1 MKRNIKALM
10 LGVLITILTLN
21 LIACSSSSNKALD
34 KGKELINEGQYEK
47 AVVSLELALDQNS
60 KNKEAKELK
69 DMIENYLE
77 ASKSLE
83 EGKIRKAEVKIQNVG
98 EKYNDFPNF
107 KQCVDALKK
116 NIDEKSEYDKD
127 IKSDMEKLEK
137 FIENKNYSDAVL
149 LTKSLDGRV
158 RTKEQKENLEQI
170 KLKLISVL
178 SIESTKKWDL
188 FLEGYIGKKSISYD
202 YVNGNKLNYR
212 FLD

>member
-1 MKRNIKALM
+1 MKRSIKALI
-10 LGVLITILTLN
+10 LVVLITILSLN
-21 LIACSSSSNKALD
+21 LIACSSFNKALD

-47 AVVSLELALDQNS
+47 EVVSLELALDENP

-77 ASKSLE
+77 ASKALD

-98 EKYNDFPNF
+98 EKSNEFPNF
-107 KQCVDALKK
+107 KKCVDALNK

-137 FIENKNYSDAVL
+137 FIDNKNYSDAVL

-158 RTKEQKENLEQI
+158 RTKEQKEKLEQI

-178 SIESTKKWDL
+178 SIESTKK
-188 FLEGYIGKKSISYD
+188 
-202 YVNGNKLNYR
+202 
-212 FLD
+212 

>member
-1 MKRNIKALM
+1 MKRSIKALI
-10 LGVLITILTLN
+10 LVVLITILSLN
-21 LIACSSSSNKALD
+21 LIACSSFNKALD

-47 AVVSLELALDQNS
+47 AVVSLELALDENP

-77 ASKSLE
+77 ASKALD

-98 EKYNDFPNF
+98 EKSNEFPNF
-107 KQCVDALKK
+107 KKCVDALNK

-137 FIENKNYSDAVL
+137 FIDNKNYSAAVL

-158 RTKEQKENLEQI
+158 RTKEQKEKLEQI

-178 SIESTKKWDL
+178 SIESTKK
-188 FLEGYIGKKSISYD
+188 
-202 YVNGNKLNYR
+202 
-212 FLD
+212 

>member
-1 MKRNIKALM
+1 MKRSIKALI
-10 LGVLITILTLN
+10 LVLLITILSLN
-21 LIACSSSSNKALD
+21 LIACSSFNKALD

-47 AVVSLELALDQNS
+47 AVVSLELALDENP

-77 ASKSLE
+77 ASKALD

-98 EKYNDFPNF
+98 EKSNEFPNF
-107 KQCVDALKK
+107 KKCVDALNK

-137 FIENKNYSDAVL
+137 FIDNKNYSDAVL

-158 RTKEQKENLEQI
+158 RTKEQKEKLEQI

-178 SIESTKKWDL
+178 SIESTKKWEL
-188 FLEGYIGKKSISYD
+188 FVEGYIGKKSISYD
-202 YVNGNKLNYR
+202 YTNGNRLNYR

>member
-1 MKRNIKALM
+1 MKRSIKALI
-10 LGVLITILTLN
+10 LVVLITILSLN
-21 LIACSSSSNKALD
+21 LIACSSSNKALD

-47 AVVSLELALDQNS
+47 AVVSLDENP

-77 ASKSLE
+77 ASKALD

-98 EKYNDFPNF
+98 EKSNEFPNF
-107 KQCVDALKK
+107 KKCVDALNK

-137 FIENKNYSDAVL
+137 FIDNKNYSDAVL

-158 RTKEQKENLEQI
+158 RTKEQKEKLEQI

-178 SIESTKKWDL
+178 SIESTKK
-188 FLEGYIGKKSISYD
+188 
-202 YVNGNKLNYR
+202 
-212 FLD
+212 

>member
-1 MKRNIKALM
+1 VKRSIKALI
-10 LGVLITILTLN
+10 LVVLITILSLN
-21 LIACSSSSNKALD
+21 LIACSSFNKALD

-47 AVVSLELALDQNS
+47 AVVSLELALDENP
-60 KNKEAKELK
+60 KNKEAKGLK

-77 ASKSLE
+77 ASKALD

-98 EKYNDFPNF
+98 EKSNEFPNF
-107 KQCVDALKK
+107 KKCVDALNK

-137 FIENKNYSDAVL
+137 FIDNKNYSDAVL

-158 RTKEQKENLEQI
+158 RTKEQKEKLEQI

-178 SIESTKKWDL
+178 SIESTKKWEL
-188 FLEGYIGKKSISYD
+188 FVEGYIGKKSISYD
-202 YVNGNKLNYR
+202 YTNGNRLNYR

>member
-1 MKRNIKALM
+1 MKRSIKALI
-10 LGVLITILTLN
+10 LVVLITILSLN
-21 LIACSSSSNKALD
+21 LIACSSFNKALD

-47 AVVSLELALDQNS
+47 AVVSLELALDENP
-60 KNKEAKELK
+60 KNKEAKGLK

-77 ASKSLE
+77 ASKALD

-98 EKYNDFPNF
+98 EKSNEFPNF
-107 KQCVDALKK
+107 KKCVDALNK

-137 FIENKNYSDAVL
+137 FIDNKNYSDAVL

-158 RTKEQKENLEQI
+158 RTKEQKEKLEQI

-178 SIESTKKWDL
+178 SIESTKKLEL
-188 FLEGYIGKKSISYD
+188 FVEGYIGKKSISYD
-202 YVNGNKLNYR
+202 YTNGNRLNYR

>member
-1 MKRNIKALM
+1 MKRSIKALI
-10 LGVLITILTLN
+10 LVVLITILSLN
-21 LIACSSSSNKALD
+21 LIACSSFNKALD

-47 AVVSLELALDQNS
+47 AVVSLELALDENP

-77 ASKSLE
+77 ASKALDD
-83 EGKIRKAEVKIQNVG
+83 GKIRKAEVKIQNVG
-98 EKYNDFPNF
+98 EKSNEFPNF
-107 KQCVDALKK
+107 KKCVDALNK

-137 FIENKNYSDAVL
+137 FIDNKNYSDAVL

-158 RTKEQKENLEQI
+158 RTKEQKEKLEQI

-178 SIESTKKWDL
+178 SIESTKKWEL
-188 FLEGYIGKKSISYD
+188 FVEGYIGKKSISYD
-202 YVNGNKLNYR
+202 YTNGNRLNYR

>member
-10 LGVLITILTLN
+10 LVVLITILTLN

-34 KGKELINEGQYEK
+34 KGKEFINEGQYEK
-47 AVVSLELALDQNS
+47 AVVSLELALDENP

-77 ASKSLE
+77 ASKALE
-83 EGKIRKAEVKIQNVG
+83 DGSVRKAEVKVQNIG
-98 EKYNDFPNF
+98 EKSNEFTNF

-158 RTKEQKENLEQI
+158 RTKEQKEKFEQI
-170 KLKLISVL
+170 KLKLISEL
-178 SIESTKKWDL
+178 SIESTKK
-188 FLEGYIGKKSISYD
+188 
-202 YVNGNKLNYR
+202 
-212 FLD
+212 

>member
-1 MKRNIKALM
+1 MKRSIKALI
-10 LGVLITILTLN
+10 LVVLITILSLN
-21 LIACSSSSNKALD
+21 LIACSSSKKALD

-47 AVVSLELALDQNS
+47 AVVSLELALDENP

-77 ASKSLE
+77 ASKALD

-98 EKYNDFPNF
+98 EKSNEFPNF
-107 KQCVDALKK
+107 KKCVDALNK

-137 FIENKNYSDAVL
+137 FIDNKNYSDAVL

-158 RTKEQKENLEQI
+158 RTKEQKEKLEQI

-178 SIESTKKWDL
+178 SIESTKK
-188 FLEGYIGKKSISYD
+188 
-202 YVNGNKLNYR
+202 
-212 FLD
+212 

>member
-1 MKRNIKALM
+1 MKRSIKALI
-10 LGVLITILTLN
+10 LVVLITILSLN
-21 LIACSSSSNKALD
+21 LIARSSSNKALD

-47 AVVSLELALDQNS
+47 AVVSLELALDENP

-77 ASKSLE
+77 ASKALD

-98 EKYNDFPNF
+98 EKSNEFPNF
-107 KQCVDALKK
+107 KKCVDALNK

-137 FIENKNYSDAVL
+137 FIDNKNYSDAVL

-158 RTKEQKENLEQI
+158 RTKEQKEKLEQI

-178 SIESTKKWDL
+178 SIESTKKWEL
-188 FLEGYIGKKSISYD
+188 FVEGYIGKKSISYD
-202 YVNGNKLNYR
+202 YTNGNRLNYR

>member
-1 MKRNIKALM
+1 MKRSIKALI
-10 LGVLITILTLN
+10 LVVLITILSLN
-21 LIACSSSSNKALD
+21 LIACSSFNKALD

-47 AVVSLELALDQNS
+47 AVVSLELALDENP

-77 ASKSLE
+77 ASKALDD
-83 EGKIRKAEVKIQNVG
+83 GKIRKAEVKIQNVG
-98 EKYNDFPNF
+98 EKSNEFPNF
-107 KQCVDALKK
+107 KKCVDALNK

-137 FIENKNYSDAVL
+137 FIDNKNYSDAVL

-158 RTKEQKENLEQI
+158 RTKEQKEKLEQI

-178 SIESTKKWDL
+178 SIESTKK
-188 FLEGYIGKKSISYD
+188 
-202 YVNGNKLNYR
+202 
-212 FLD
+212 

>member
-1 MKRNIKALM
+1 MKRSIKALI
-10 LGVLITILTLN
+10 LVVLITILSLN
-21 LIACSSSSNKALD
+21 LIACSSSNKALD

-47 AVVSLELALDQNS
+47 AVVSLELALDENP

-77 ASKSLE
+77 ASKALD

-98 EKYNDFPNF
+98 DKSNEFPNF
-107 KQCVDALKK
+107 KKCVDALNK

-137 FIENKNYSDAVL
+137 FIDNKNYSDAVL

-158 RTKEQKENLEQI
+158 RTKEQKEKLEQI

-178 SIESTKKWDL
+178 SIESTKKWEL
-188 FLEGYIGKKSISYD
+188 FVEGYIGKKSISYD
-202 YVNGNKLNYR
+202 YTNGNRLNYR

>member
-1 MKRNIKALM
+1 VKRSIKALI
-10 LGVLITILTLN
+10 LVVLITILSLN
-21 LIACSSSSNKALD
+21 LIACSSFNKALD

-47 AVVSLELALDQNS
+47 AVVSLELALDENP

-77 ASKSLE
+77 ASKALD

-98 EKYNDFPNF
+98 EKSNEFPNF
-107 KQCVDALKK
+107 KKCVDALNK

-137 FIENKNYSDAVL
+137 FIDNKNYSDAVL

-158 RTKEQKENLEQI
+158 RTKEQKEKLEQI

-178 SIESTKKWDL
+178 SIESTKKWEL
-188 FLEGYIGKKSISYD
+188 FVEGYIGKKSISYD
-202 YVNGNKLNYR
+202 YTNGNRLNYR

>member
-1 MKRNIKALM
+1 MKRSIKALI
-10 LGVLITILTLN
+10 LVVLITILSLN
-21 LIACSSSSNKALD
+21 LIAGSSSNKALD

-47 AVVSLELALDQNS
+47 AVVSLELALDENP

-77 ASKSLE
+77 ASKALD

-98 EKYNDFPNF
+98 EKSNEFPNF
-107 KQCVDALKK
+107 KKCVDALNK

-137 FIENKNYSDAVL
+137 FIDNKNYSDAVL

-158 RTKEQKENLEQI
+158 RTKEQKEKLEQI
-170 KLKLISVL
+170 KLKFISVL
-178 SIESTKKWDL
+178 SIESTKKWEL
-188 FLEGYIGKKSISYD
+188 FVEGYIGKKSISYD
-202 YVNGNKLNYR
+202 YTNGNRLNYR

>member
-1 MKRNIKALM
+1 MKRSIKALI
-10 LGVLITILTLN
+10 LVVLITILSLN
-21 LIACSSSSNKALD
+21 LIACSSSNKALD

-47 AVVSLELALDQNS
+47 AVVSLELALDENP

-77 ASKSLE
+77 ASKALD

-98 EKYNDFPNF
+98 EKSNEFPNF
-107 KQCVDALKK
+107 KKCVDALNK

-127 IKSDMEKLEK
+127 IKSDMEK
-137 FIENKNYSDAVL
+137 FIDNKNYSDAVL

-158 RTKEQKENLEQI
+158 RTKEQKEKLEQI

-178 SIESTKKWDL
+178 SIESTKK
-188 FLEGYIGKKSISYD
+188 
-202 YVNGNKLNYR
+202 
-212 FLD
+212 

>member
-1 MKRNIKALM
+1 MKRSIKALI
-10 LGVLITILTLN
+10 LVVLITILSLN
-21 LIACSSSSNKALD
+21 LIACSSFNKALD

-47 AVVSLELALDQNS
+47 AVVSLELALDENP

-77 ASKSLE
+77 ASKALD

-98 EKYNDFPNF
+98 EKSNEFPNF
-107 KQCVDALKK
+107 KKCVDALNK

-137 FIENKNYSDAVL
+137 FIDNKNYSDAVL

-158 RTKEQKENLEQI
+158 RTKEQKEKLEQI

-178 SIESTKKWDL
+178 SIESTKKWEL
-188 FLEGYIGKKSISYD
+188 FVEGYIGKKSISYD
-202 YVNGNKLNYR
+202 YTNGNRLNYR

>member
-1 MKRNIKALM
+1 MKKSIKALI
-10 LGVLITILTLN
+10 LGGLSTILSLN
-21 LIACSSSSNKALD
+21 LIACSSSSNKALS
-34 KGKELINEGQYEK
+34 KGKELINERQYEK
-47 AVVSLELALDQNS
+47 AVVSLELALDENP

-77 ASKSLE
+77 ASKALD

-98 EKYNDFPNF
+98 EKSNEFPNF
-107 KQCVDALKK
+107 KKCVDALNK

-137 FIENKNYSDAVL
+137 FIDNKNYSDAVL

-158 RTKEQKENLEQI
+158 RTKEQKEKLEQI

-178 SIESTKKWDL
+178 SIESTKK
-188 FLEGYIGKKSISYD
+188 
-202 YVNGNKLNYR
+202 
-212 FLD
+212 

>member
-10 LGVLITILTLN
+10 LGGLITILTLN

-34 KGKELINEGQYEK
+34 KGKEFINEGQYEK
-47 AVVSLELALDQNS
+47 AVVSLELALD
-60 KNKEAKELK
+60 EKELK

-77 ASKSLE
+77 ASKALE
-83 EGKIRKAEVKIQNVG
+83 DGSVRKAEVKVQNIG
-98 EKYNDFPNF
+98 EKSNEFTNF

-158 RTKEQKENLEQI
+158 RTKEQKEKFEQI
-170 KLKLISVL
+170 KLKLISEL
-178 SIESTKKWDL
+178 SIESTKK
-188 FLEGYIGKKSISYD
+188 
-202 YVNGNKLNYR
+202 
-212 FLD
+212 

>member
-1 MKRNIKALM
+1 MKRSIKALI
-10 LGVLITILTLN
+10 LVVLITILSLN
-21 LIACSSSSNKALD
+21 LIACSSFNKALD

-47 AVVSLELALDQNS
+47 AVVSLELALDENP
-60 KNKEAKELK
+60 KNKEAKGLK

-77 ASKSLE
+77 ASKALD

-98 EKYNDFPNF
+98 EKSNEFPNF
-107 KQCVDALKK
+107 KKCVDALNK

-137 FIENKNYSDAVL
+137 FIDNKNYSDAVL

-158 RTKEQKENLEQI
+158 RTKEQKEKLEQI

-178 SIESTKKWDL
+178 SIESTKKWEL
-188 FLEGYIGKKSISYD
+188 FVEGYIGKKSISYD
-202 YVNGNKLNYR
+202 YTNGNRLNYR